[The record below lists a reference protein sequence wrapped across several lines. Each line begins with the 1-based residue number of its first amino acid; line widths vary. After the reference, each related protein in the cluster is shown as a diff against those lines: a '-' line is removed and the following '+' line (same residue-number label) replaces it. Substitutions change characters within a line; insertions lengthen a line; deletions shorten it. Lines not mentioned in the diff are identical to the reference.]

1 MPKISLKFSI
11 WTQPM
16 RFYRVDFSFGQWRPA
31 IALKEME
38 SGESVIEFLNA
49 RQHVYIFSFYVV
61 QHFKTA
67 QMIAANA
74 VKIFGRSQTIRFCH
88 TPSLG
93 DWTLTFDKVRR
104 TDRKVLHSKYW
115 HDPHACCFISRCFF
129 GRRRKRRISWWWVV
143 RFFSVTTTL
152 WYPQIGM
159 KLLTRIIL

>member
-1 MPKISLKFSI
+1 MPKISLRFSM

-16 RFYRVDFSFGQWRPA
+16 HFYRVDFSFGQWRPA

-38 SGESVIEFLNA
+38 SGESAIEFLNA

-74 VKIFGRSQTIRFCH
+74 VKIFRRSQTIRYCH

-93 DWTLTFDKVRR
+93 DLTLTFDKVRR
-104 TDRKVLHSKYW
+104 TDRKVFHSKYW
-115 HDPHACCFISRCFF
+115 NDPHACCFIFWHIWMFF
-129 GRRRKRRISWWWVV
+129 GRRRKSRISWWWVAA
-143 RFFSVTTTL
+143 FSL
-152 WYPQIGM
+152 SPQPCDIR
-159 KLLTRIIL
+159 K